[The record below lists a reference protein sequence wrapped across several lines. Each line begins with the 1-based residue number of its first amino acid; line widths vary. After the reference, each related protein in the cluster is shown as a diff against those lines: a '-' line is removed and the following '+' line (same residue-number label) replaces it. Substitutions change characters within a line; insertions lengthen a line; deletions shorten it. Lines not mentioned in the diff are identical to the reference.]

1 MPKRDDISSVLVIGS
16 GPIVIGQAAE
26 FDYSG
31 TQACRVLREE
41 GIRVILV
48 NSNPATIMT
57 DPDFADATYI
67 EPITTAAI
75 EAIIAKERPDAIL
88 PTLGGQTALNAAMA
102 LHEQG
107 ILTKYNVEL
116 IGAKFEAI
124 RRGEDRQIFKDLAI
138 ECGAEV
144 ARSVVVNSV
153 DDALA
158 FIAESGYPVV
168 IRPSF
173 TMGGLGSGFAYDE
186 PELRRMVS
194 NGIHESPT
202 GEVLLD
208 PPNGRTKGT
217 IDSLRMTIGAVARLP
232 VGLAMGRDLEGSEL
246 DPKTFDL
253 SYTRGWPS
261 ALTLKAGAY
270 DLDVSPHAGLGMS
283 NAGGSAEAGAMV
295 RFGSNLDTEFVQ
307 RFASGLGIHAVDG
320 ARYGDQ
326 GRWYLFAAASGRA
339 VGLNMTRDSQT
350 GDLRR
355 SGWSVDP
362 SAAIIGD
369 TQAGFGWRKGS
380 LQASLGY
387 LHREVK
393 NEFGVRGAGMGGE
406 SMVAFSMSIHPR
418 P

>member
-1 MPKRDDISSVLVIGS
+1 MRPLVWVIAGMGCALAAAPLAAS
-16 GPIVIGQAAE
+16 ARPQPAAAKAPVSPGP
-26 FDYSG
+26 
-31 TQACRVLREE
+31 L
-41 GIRVILV
+41 
-48 NSNPATIMT
+48 
-57 DPDFADATYI
+57 
-67 EPITTAAI
+67 
-75 EAIIAKERPDAIL
+75 ERSFLMMDMAR
-88 PTLGGQTALNAAMA
+88 PTLTVPAPGFQRAPLDDFTSSPRF
-102 LHEQG
+102 
-107 ILTKYNVEL
+107 K
-116 IGAKFEAI
+116 GA
-124 RRGEDRQIFKDLAI
+124 DHS
-138 ECGAEV
+138 
-144 ARSVVVNSV
+144 AR
-153 DDALA
+153 L
-158 FIAESGYPVV
+158 
-168 IRPSF
+168 
-173 TMGGLGSGFAYDE
+173 MGGLFEMPVYRGTPLDPVRLVPNAKVSGE
-186 PELRRMVS
+186 GPMVWR
-194 NGIHESPT
+194 T

-208 PPNGRTKGT
+208 GSNGRTKGT

-232 VGLAMGRDLEGSEL
+232 AGLAMGRDLEGAQL

-253 SYTRGWPS
+253 SYRRGWPS

-283 NAGGSAEAGAMV
+283 SAGGSAEAGAMV

-369 TQAGFGWRKGS
+369 SQAGFGWRKGS

-393 NEFGVRGAGMGGE
+393 NEFGVRGAGMGGD

>member
-1 MPKRDDISSVLVIGS
+1 MRPLVWVIAGMGCALVAAPFAASARPQPAASKAPVSTRALEQSFLMMDMARPTFTVPVPGFQRATLDDFTFTPS
-16 GPIVIGQAAE
+16 
-26 FDYSG
+26 FW
-31 TQACRVLREE
+31 
-41 GIRVILV
+41 
-48 NSNPATIMT
+48 
-57 DPDFADATYI
+57 
-67 EPITTAAI
+67 
-75 EAIIAKERPDAIL
+75 
-88 PTLGGQTALNAAMA
+88 
-102 LHEQG
+102 
-107 ILTKYNVEL
+107 
-116 IGAKFEAI
+116 
-124 RRGEDRQIFKDLAI
+124 GEDHSLRAI
-138 ECGAEV
+138 GGPFEMPAYRGTPLDPVRLVPNAKV
-144 ARSVVVNSV
+144 
-153 DDALA
+153 
-158 FIAESGYPVV
+158 SGE
-168 IRPSF
+168 
-173 TMGGLGSGFAYDE
+173 GL
-186 PELRRMVS
+186 MVWR
-194 NGIHESPT
+194 T

-208 PPNGRTKGT
+208 SSKGRSKGAV
-217 IDSLRMTIGAVARLP
+217 DSLRMTIGAVARLP
-232 VGLAMGRDLEGSEL
+232 AGLAMGRDLEAGEL

-261 ALTLKAGAY
+261 ALTLKAGDY

-295 RFGSNLDTEFVQ
+295 RFGSNLDTDIVQ

-355 SGWSVDP
+355 SGWSIDP

-369 TQAGFGWRKGS
+369 SQAGLGWRKGS
-380 LQASLGY
+380 MQASLGY

-393 NEFGVRGAGMGGE
+393 NEFGVRGAGMGGD

>member
-1 MPKRDDISSVLVIGS
+1 MRPLVWVMAGMGCALLAAPSTASARSLPVPVKAAVVRGPAERSFLMLDMARPAFTVAADPFQRPRFDLSDSDLRIRGGERQVLVTGTVFELPTYRGATREPSRLLPQPQISSDGPVLWHS
-16 GPIVIGQAAE
+16 
-26 FDYSG
+26 
-31 TQACRVLREE
+31 
-41 GIRVILV
+41 
-48 NSNPATIMT
+48 
-57 DPDFADATYI
+57 
-67 EPITTAAI
+67 
-75 EAIIAKERPDAIL
+75 
-88 PTLGGQTALNAAMA
+88 
-102 LHEQG
+102 
-107 ILTKYNVEL
+107 
-116 IGAKFEAI
+116 
-124 RRGEDRQIFKDLAI
+124 
-138 ECGAEV
+138 
-144 ARSVVVNSV
+144 
-153 DDALA
+153 
-158 FIAESGYPVV
+158 
-168 IRPSF
+168 
-173 TMGGLGSGFAYDE
+173 
-186 PELRRMVS
+186 
-194 NGIHESPT
+194 

-208 PPNGRTKGT
+208 SPRAQEVGA

-232 VGLAMGRDLEGSEL
+232 AGLALGRNLDSADL
-246 DPKTFDL
+246 DARTFDL

-295 RFGSNLDTEFVQ
+295 RFGSNLDTDMVQ
-307 RFASGLGIHAVDG
+307 RVASGLGIHAVDG

-369 TQAGFGWRKGS
+369 TQAGFGWRKGAV
-380 LQASLGY
+380 QASLGY
-387 LHREVK
+387 LHREIK
-393 NEFGVRGAGMGGE
+393 SEFGVRGSGGGGD

>member
-1 MPKRDDISSVLVIGS
+1 MRPLVW
-16 GPIVIGQAAE
+16 VI
-26 FDYSG
+26 
-31 TQACRVLREE
+31 
-41 GIRVILV
+41 
-48 NSNPATIMT
+48 
-57 DPDFADATYI
+57 
-67 EPITTAAI
+67 
-75 EAIIAKERPDAIL
+75 
-88 PTLGGQTALNAAMA
+88 AAMGCA
-102 LHEQG
+102 IVAAPSAASARPKPAAAKAPASPGVLERSFLMMDMARPTFTVPVPGFQRATLDDFSATPHFRADDHP
-107 ILTKYNVEL
+107 VRA
-116 IGAKFEAI
+116 IGGVFEMPAY
-124 RRGEDRQIFKDLAI
+124 RGTPLDPVRLVPTAQ
-138 ECGAEV
+138 V
-144 ARSVVVNSV
+144 
-153 DDALA
+153 
-158 FIAESGYPVV
+158 SGEGP
-168 IRPSF
+168 
-173 TMGGLGSGFAYDE
+173 
-186 PELRRMVS
+186 MVWR
-194 NGIHESPT
+194 T

-208 PPNGRTKGT
+208 PPSGRTKGT

-232 VGLAMGRDLEGSEL
+232 AGLAMGRDLEGAQL

-393 NEFGVRGAGMGGE
+393 NEFGVRGAGMGGD

>member
-1 MPKRDDISSVLVIGS
+1 MRPLVWVIAGMGCALAAAPFAASARPQPAAAKAPVSPGPLERSFLMMDMARPTFTVPAPGFQRATLDEFTTSPQFKGDDHPVRAIGGVFEMPAYRSTPLDPVSLTLNSKPS
-16 GPIVIGQAAE
+16 GQGPMVWR
-26 FDYSG
+26 
-31 TQACRVLREE
+31 TEE
-41 GIRVILV
+41 VILG
-48 NSNPATIMT
+48 T
-57 DPDFADATYI
+57 
-67 EPITTAAI
+67 
-75 EAIIAKERPDAIL
+75 
-88 PTLGGQTALNAAMA
+88 
-102 LHEQG
+102 
-107 ILTKYNVEL
+107 
-116 IGAKFEAI
+116 
-124 RRGEDRQIFKDLAI
+124 
-138 ECGAEV
+138 
-144 ARSVVVNSV
+144 
-153 DDALA
+153 
-158 FIAESGYPVV
+158 
-168 IRPSF
+168 
-173 TMGGLGSGFAYDE
+173 
-186 PELRRMVS
+186 
-194 NGIHESPT
+194 
-202 GEVLLD
+202 
-208 PPNGRTKGT
+208 PNGRTKGT
-217 IDSLRMTIGAVARLP
+217 IDSLRMTIGAMARLP
-232 VGLAMGRDLEGSEL
+232 AGLAMGRDLEAADL

-295 RFGSNLDTEFVQ
+295 RFGSNLNTEFVQ

-369 TQAGFGWRKGS
+369 SQAGFGWRKGA

-393 NEFGVRGAGMGGE
+393 NEFGVRGAGMGGD